1 MQQMEKD
8 SQINPKQMLERLPI
22 AFQQVKTGN
31 TSVNLLNEI
40 HQIMHFL
47 YQAKEMKIVTHLN
60 LIDLYSI
67 FQLKQTLK
75 RGINM
80 LIYEILPYIHGQ
92 I

>member
-8 SQINPKQMLERLPI
+8 AYINPKQMLERLPI

-31 TSVNLLNEI
+31 ASVNLLNEI

-60 LIDLYSI
+60 LMDFYSI
-67 FQLKQTLK
+67 FQLK
-75 RGINM
+75 
-80 LIYEILPYIHGQ
+80 
-92 I
+92 

>member
-1 MQQMEKD
+1 
-8 SQINPKQMLERLPI
+8 MLERLPI

-60 LIDLYSI
+60 LMDFYSI
-67 FQLKQTLK
+67 FQLK
-75 RGINM
+75 
-80 LIYEILPYIHGQ
+80 
-92 I
+92 